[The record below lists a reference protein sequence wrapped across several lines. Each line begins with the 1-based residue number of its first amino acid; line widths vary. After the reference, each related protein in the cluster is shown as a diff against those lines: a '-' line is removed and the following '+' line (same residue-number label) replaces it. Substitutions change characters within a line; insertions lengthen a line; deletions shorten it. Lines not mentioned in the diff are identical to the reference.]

1 MTDDKLVLDAKERLC
16 ESIESFNNLMI
27 SRGYD
32 MDISDVLNCDFLE
45 LADTISTTV
54 IFKR

>member
-1 MTDDKLVLDAKERLC
+1 MTDDKIVLDAKERLC
-16 ESIESFNNLMI
+16 ESIESFNDLMI

-45 LADTISTTV
+45 LSDMISTAM